1 MIGTLLFFS
10 GLVLPI
16 LLRRRWL
23 NDLLIPGNFG
33 RWLLASGYLVFP
45 VLLYFIGFSIEQ
57 ERLPSGR
64 GLLTIA
70 GILVGI
76 WLLTGLPT
84 IFLGVPRSIRSWKTR
99 KIFARTHH
107 LRFLPALVIE
117 DLFPKKLSW
126 FNPRLTNVLEVVPG
140 TLIASALHKTVR
152 RGTRGMDL
160 ILIEGTARYATFMAY
175 NSGMPPDRIRELQKR
190 QGRASDPF
198 ADSRIIVND
207 TGFLTIASDRIS
219 DLGKPLDEADAAFAT
234 SREVVESVL
243 HRIAEQGPDM
253 FSQVNGVYLHDGRM
267 LILLNNLLDKETQ
280 LSRWVSFCPTIKSR
294 PRVRHGG

>member
-23 NDLLIPGNFG
+23 NDLLIPGNIG

-45 VLLYFIGFSIEQ
+45 VLLYFIGLSIEQ
-57 ERLPSGR
+57 GRLPSGR

-70 GILVGI
+70 GILAGI

-84 IFLGVPRSIRSWKTR
+84 IFLGVPKSIRSWKTR
-99 KIFARTHH
+99 KTIARIHH
-107 LRFLPALVIE
+107 MRFFPDLVIE

-126 FNPRLTNVLEVVPG
+126 FNPRLANVLEIVPG

-175 NSGMPPDRIRELQKR
+175 NSGMLPDPIRELQK
-190 QGRASDPF
+190 QHGRAGNPF
-198 ADSRIIVND
+198 VDSWIIIND
-207 TGFLTIASDRIS
+207 SGFMTITSDRIS
-219 DLGKPLDEADAAFAT
+219 DLGKPLDEADAALAT
-234 SREVVESVL
+234 SSGD
-243 HRIAEQGPDM
+243 AAADT
-253 FSQVNGVYLHDGRM
+253 GVM
-267 LILLNNLLDKETQ
+267 T
-280 LSRWVSFCPTIKSR
+280 VS
-294 PRVRHGG
+294 